1 MLRLSLFAWK
11 RRYKTLLS
19 LSLALATTLMPFA
32 PANACGPHFYNRL
45 LVERNKTL
53 LDMPKGNFAFETSLF
68 ADFDKTL
75 PIWKKPV
82 EIATEEEIKAQMS
95 TKELRTANI
104 IAQMRASISLEQADA
119 LSKGLTPE
127 ERLYTLGAVAFNQV
141 DTSNAA
147 DYFTQVVALPENEQR
162 VYGLAAQ
169 YSLGRALM
177 DDYITDSQESSL
189 LSRAD
194 SADHVKLQLA
204 LAAFQKV
211 IDRVKSGEP
220 DDALLSLSSLGQQAA
235 IHFWLGD
242 IATSIHL
249 YAQQSVQGDPSGSAS
264 LHIIANILMKPQN
277 EKLLKKAIKDPLV
290 QQLLAI
296 QLFSDSG
303 SRLDDEHSH
312 EKLQITTKILALI
325 SSSAGT
331 GFKGSDS
338 LAAIAYRSGK
348 YDMAATLLKNS
359 GDSALSW
366 WLRAKM
372 ALRNGDMKAAT
383 AAYAKT
389 VESFPPSDRG
399 TVDEPSLLEQ
409 RVCLVSGEQGI
420 LALNRGDYLQAMALF
435 YRGKYIYR
443 ADLLDIAERVLTLDE
458 LKGFVDKNV
467 HTIADILPKPIDED
481 EKTYYIGPIMTP
493 DAELREVLARRLMRA
508 KRYDE
513 ALPYFQTT
521 QHRQWAK
528 QFIDNLNTAQNP
540 KIEKR
545 VRAQA
550 YYQSALIL
558 RDQGLELTS
567 YAMTPDYAIYRSI
580 YSYVGDTY
588 DLSWQQDKN
597 IPNDGIQPQSWI
609 TPNEAARAKAA
620 LPKTNNQFLHYRW
633 KAAELASK
641 SADLLSPKSQAYTA
655 VLCHARSWIKNRDR
669 EGGAKLYRRYTKTG
683 TYYSQ
688 VVHSQSSFKCPKPD
702 FTHQG

>member
-1 MLRLSLFAWK
+1 MLHLRLFARQ
-11 RRYKTLLS
+11 RRCKPLLS

-53 LDMPKGNFAFETSLF
+53 LDMPEGNFAFETSLF

-75 PIWKKPV
+75 PIWKKPA
-82 EIATEEEIKAQMS
+82 EIATEEEINAQMS
-95 TKELRTANI
+95 EKELRTANI

-127 ERLYTLGAVAFNQV
+127 ERLYTLGAVAFSLV
-141 DTSNAA
+141 DTSSAA
-147 DYFTQVVALPENEQR
+147 DYFTQVLALPENEQR

-177 DDYITDSQESSL
+177 DDYITDPKESPL

-194 SADHVKLQLA
+194 SADHVQLKLA

-264 LHIIANILMKPQN
+264 LRIIANILMKPQN

-303 SRLDDEHSH
+303 SWLDDEHSN
-312 EKLQITTKILALI
+312 EKSQITTKILALI
-325 SSSAGT
+325 NSSAGT

-372 ALRNGDMKAAT
+372 ALRNGDMKATAT
-383 AAYAKT
+383 AYAKA
-389 VESFPPSDRG
+389 VDSFPPSDSG
-399 TVDEPSLLEQ
+399 TADEPSLLER
-409 RVCLVSGEQGI
+409 RVCLVSGEQGV

-467 HTIADILPKPIDED
+467 HTTADILPRPIDKD
-481 EKTYYIGPIMTP
+481 EQTYYVSPIMTP

-513 ALPYFQTT
+513 ALPYFQTA

-528 QFIDNLNTAQNP
+528 QLIDNLKTAQNP

-588 DLSWQQDKN
+588 DLSWQQDEN